1 MTSIPSNKPYRV
13 GRSRT
18 GLGLF
23 ATKPIKKGTKIIR
36 YFGPLLDSKKKE
48 EDAIEN
54 KYLFELTNRWT
65 IDGSVRKN
73 VARYIN
79 HACRPNAESDV
90 KPRKRKVFIRAIKNI
105 EPGEEINYDYGT
117 DYFKAYL
124 KPIGCKCAA
133 CEKKRKKQRAE
144 ARAEKA
150 RLKAKA
156 ERKALKKAEKLA
168 KAEAELKEKLKAKAE
183 RKSKKRAQ
191 WPFAEWQVTERQAS
205 ERHRRRQ
212 GCRQET
218 GGAETTG
225 LCARA
230 GPSGLGLIHRVSS
243 TGLARRLR
251 QQQIAE
257 VDRRALNDRTG
268 LVDHDTKAPV
278 CGEEGQ
284 AMPAGIGVDPALGKA
299 RDPAR
304 AHLFLQ
310 QGRRQA
316 EAFGDD
322 GGVDLNGAIFELDRF
337 HALHLMLRC
346 GGHACAGLG
355 LAVAG

>member
-1 MTSIPSNKPYRV
+1 MPSIPSNKPYRV
-13 GRSRT
+13 GRSPT

-36 YFGPLLDSKKKE
+36 YFGPLLDSKKKKD
-48 EDAIEN
+48 DAIEN
-54 KYLFELTNRWT
+54 KYLFELNDRWT

-79 HACRPNAESDV
+79 HACKPNAESDV

-168 KAEAELKEKLKAKAE
+168 KAKARAKLKEKAE
-183 RKSKKRAQ
+183 REAKKTLKLNGHSLNGKSLNGKPPNGRSLNGKHLNGNSRVRVAGKK
-191 WPFAEWQVTERQAS
+191 S
-205 ERHRRRQ
+205 N
-212 GCRQET
+212 
-218 GGAETTG
+218 
-225 LCARA
+225 ARK
-230 GPSGLGLIHRVSS
+230 PPVS
-243 TGLARRLR
+243 AP
-251 QQQIAE
+251 
-257 VDRRALNDRTG
+257 
-268 LVDHDTKAPV
+268 APV
-278 CGEEGQ
+278 LEVQ
-284 AMPAGIGVDPALGKA
+284 SAAISL
-299 RDPAR
+299 
-304 AHLFLQ
+304 
-310 QGRRQA
+310 
-316 EAFGDD
+316 EAQPT
-322 GGVDLNGAIFELDRF
+322 AI
-337 HALHLMLRC
+337 
-346 GGHACAGLG
+346 
-355 LAVAG
+355 